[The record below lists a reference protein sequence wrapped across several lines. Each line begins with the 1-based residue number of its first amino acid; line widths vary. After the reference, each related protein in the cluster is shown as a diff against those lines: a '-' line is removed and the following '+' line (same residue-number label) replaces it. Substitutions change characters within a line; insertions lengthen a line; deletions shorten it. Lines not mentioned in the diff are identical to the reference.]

1 MALRIARGKVS
12 NRSWGDVD
20 KSAIW
25 QRLKRALQE
34 EEEGAAAA
42 VREMYAVV
50 KAEVNA
56 DLTQADCWGPHHEI
70 QGDTLVL
77 NRNGVIAAAQALAGA
92 RAEPNLTPE
101 QRRAAA
107 RHLLRHYRELEL
119 EPPESLLEAAG
130 QRAGGEMVRLAAEVN
145 GEIRVQDVPV
155 APWVDLEALKAG
167 DPDPLEVVVAIPAG
181 WSKRRWYYEPQ
192 ALQRIVGEVMSQ
204 GLPGYLGHQKPEDVD
219 YEFPEPVT
227 HWVGAI
233 WRNGT
238 AYVRGV
244 IDPAADKLK
253 RWIRARAVRTVSI
266 FGIPT
271 LKQVGGETHVVDF
284 RPLSIDWTPLG
295 RAGMPTAV
303 VAMGEMDAITEPAD
317 LPDDEPAKGGD
328 GMNLQELFAEL
339 RKHRVSVADVVGEM
353 GWKPEDVVRGL
364 GVKLEDVA
372 PVLAG
377 EQWSRLQASE
387 KAIGEMAKLMGLG
400 EAAPDKVLERVKQAL
415 EAEQKARK
423 VQREQLLDK
432 VIGEMVQVEAVRPL
446 VRRLV
451 EPKLAEDADEQKIR
465 EVVGEMLNQQDVRQ
479 ALESAFG
486 GWVPPAV
493 TGSQRAGEQPR
504 DGLVVRR
511 VRI

>member
-1 MALRIARGKVS
+1 MALRIARDRTS
-12 NRSWGDVD
+12 NRPWGDVD

-34 EEEGAAAA
+34 QEEGAAAA

-101 QRRAAA
+101 QRRTAA

-119 EPPESLLEAAG
+119 EPPESLREAAG
-130 QRAGGEMVRLAAEVN
+130 QGAEGETVRLSAMVS
-145 GEIRVQDVPV
+145 GEIRVEDVPL

-167 DPDPLEVVVAIPAG
+167 DPDPLEVVVEIPAG
-181 WSKRRWYYEPQ
+181 RSKRGWVYTPQ
-192 ALQRIVGEVMSQ
+192 ALQQIVGEVMSQ
-204 GLPGYLGHQKPEDVD
+204 GLPGFLGHQKPEDVD
-219 YEFPEPVT
+219 HEFPEPVT
-227 HWVGAI
+227 HWVGAL
-233 WRNGT
+233 WRDGK
-238 AYVRGV
+238 AYIRGV

-253 RWIRARAVRTVSI
+253 RWLRAKAVRTVSI
-266 FGIPT
+266 FGVPT
-271 LKQVGGETHVVDF
+271 LRQVGGETHVVDYK
-284 RPLSIDWTPLG
+284 PLSIDWTPLG

-303 VAMGEMDAITEPAD
+303 VAMGEMDAITAPAVQPAEPKEGGNGMGVQD
-317 LPDDEPAKGGD
+317 L
-328 GMNLQELFAEL
+328 LAEL
-339 RKHRVSVADVVGEM
+339 RKHRPSVAQIVGEM
-353 GWKPEDVVRGL
+353 GWKAEDVVREL

-377 EQWSRLQASE
+377 EQWSRLQAAE
-387 KAIGEMAKLMGLG
+387 KAVGEMARLVGMEG
-400 EAAPDKVLERVKQAL
+400 ADPDRVVKRVQQAL
-415 EAEQKARK
+415 EAEQAARQA
-423 VQREQLLDK
+423 QREQLLEK
-432 VIGEMVQVEAVRPL
+432 VVGEMVPLQAARPL

-451 EPKLAEDADEQKIR
+451 EPRLDENADEAAIR
-465 EVVGEMLNQQDVRQ
+465 KAVGEMLQQDDVRQ
-479 ALESAFG
+479 ALEAGFA
-486 GWVPPAV
+486 GWVPPNV
-493 TGSQRAGEQPR
+493 PGPDGGGRPPR
-504 DGLVVRR
+504 NGLVVRR